1 MPVSLVVTKK
11 DTKKIIAKSKADI
24 TIKNPNG
31 IDRNYLYFNEVIGS
45 LKKGI
50 MKPQDGFVIQ
60 DRELLGRRAK
70 ELIQNTLSHLFLK
83 AGTDL
88 LKKQEMVKKMKAFEA
103 RMAKIGD
110 HDKLTRAEF
119 AELLLEALEPASS
132 NVILANAIGTP
143 WLDETG
149 SHKNAITSLRVRHQ
163 FVWKDSFAQR
173 YFQSDK
179 EITVGEGLYMI
190 EQVIKN

>member
-1 MPVSLVVTKK
+1 MPVSLVVTRK
-11 DTKKIIAKSKADI
+11 DTKKILAKSKTDI

-31 IDRNYLYFNEVIGS
+31 IDKNYLYFNEVIGS

-70 ELIQNTLSHLFLK
+70 EMIQNTLAHLFLK

-88 LKKQEMVKKMKAFEA
+88 VKKQEMMKKMKAFET
-103 RMAKIGD
+103 RMATLGD
-110 HDKLTRAEF
+110 YDTLTRAEF
-119 AELLLEALEPASS
+119 ARLLLDALGP
-132 NVILANAIGTP
+132 NNTKIILANASGTP

-149 SHKNAITSLRVRHQ
+149 TNKDAITALRVRHQ
-163 FVWKDSFAQR
+163 FAWKDSFAQR
-173 YFQSDK
+173 YFQTDK
-179 EITVGEGLYMI
+179 EITVGEGIYMI
-190 EQVIKN
+190 EQVLK